1 MRRERER
8 LVIRDS
14 EHNKAAATVACGGV
28 DLVEVAD
35 EELLLLARVLAWA
48 ATLLSCAG

>member
-1 MRRERER
+1 MRHERER

-14 EHNKAAATVACGGV
+14 ERNKAAAAVTDDGV

-35 EELLLLARVLAWA
+35 EELVLLF
-48 ATLLSCAG
+48 